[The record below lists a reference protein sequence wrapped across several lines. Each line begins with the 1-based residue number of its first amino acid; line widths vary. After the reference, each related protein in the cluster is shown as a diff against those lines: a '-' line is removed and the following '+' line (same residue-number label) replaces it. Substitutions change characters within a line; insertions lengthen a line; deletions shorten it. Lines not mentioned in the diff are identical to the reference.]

1 MMDDFSLS
9 LFFPS
14 QLNQIHFLCKTTVFK
29 RTARTDACQVFPDA
43 PKQWLHSWQ
52 IPLILNL
59 IRHLTVAY
67 SILCVLAS
75 QPFCFLSSLPLS
87 LPSSPAVSV
96 IWVYRP
102 GEWCSVCLQWA
113 HVLAA
118 RQSLFV
124 SFTDIWKLH
133 IKKSMEAWT
142 KFYTLWLCEPG
153 WSIAVLGS
161 KVWIGV
167 SILQTLEWKCW
178 WSCMFSPKLYANHF
192 QEHIMNF

>member
-1 MMDDFSLS
+1 MWPKLLYPQTNCISSHLLCSVVSIQQNAINSVFSCSFMMDDFSLS

-75 QPFCFLSSLPLS
+75 QPLCFLSSLPLS

-102 GEWCSVCLQWA
+102 GE
-113 HVLAA
+113 
-118 RQSLFV
+118 
-124 SFTDIWKLH
+124 
-133 IKKSMEAWT
+133 
-142 KFYTLWLCEPG
+142 
-153 WSIAVLGS
+153 
-161 KVWIGV
+161 
-167 SILQTLEWKCW
+167 
-178 WSCMFSPKLYANHF
+178 
-192 QEHIMNF
+192 